1 MLVELLV
8 RRGAGL
14 GSDHLAPA
22 RVERGGRSL
31 ARGRVRARER
41 VGVGVKVGLEL
52 GSGSGQA

>member
-31 ARGRVRARER
+31 ARGRIRVRVR
-41 VGVGVKVGLEL
+41 GK
-52 GSGSGQA
+52 GSQRGG

>member
-14 GSDHLAPA
+14 RSDHLAPA

-31 ARGRVRARER
+31 ARGRVRVR
-41 VGVGVKVGLEL
+41 VGGKGRMR
-52 GSGSGQA
+52 GR